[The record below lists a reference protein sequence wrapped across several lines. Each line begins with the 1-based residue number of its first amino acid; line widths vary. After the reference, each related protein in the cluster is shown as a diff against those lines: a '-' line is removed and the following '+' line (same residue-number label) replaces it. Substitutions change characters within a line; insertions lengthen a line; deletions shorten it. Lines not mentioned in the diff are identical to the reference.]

1 MLQAVDALRVVERQ
15 RNNGIVVTT
24 MTGSRTWKQVSRNV
38 ELDLHV
44 GGAMGKASSVALGLA
59 LAQPELKVIIVDG
72 DGSLLMNL
80 GSLVTIANKAPAKL
94 YHLVLENGMYAMT
107 GGQPVPGVGR
117 FDIAGIAKEAGYRAS
132 YTFTDLEEFTT
143 QADKVLNE
151 RGPVL
156 VCLKVE
162 PEIDNRPIHLRPP
175 PARRTV
181 DIMRDLRET
190 LARGSNTH

>member
-1 MLQAVDALRVVERQ
+1 MLNPVDALRIVEAQ
-15 RNNGIVVTT
+15 RNNAVVVTT
-24 MTGSRTWKQVSRNV
+24 MMGSRMWRRVSRNP

-117 FDIAGIAKEAGYRAS
+117 FNMAGLAKEAGYPAT
-132 YTFTDLEEFTT
+132 YTFIDMEEFAM
-143 QADKVLNE
+143 QASKVLNE
-151 RGPVL
+151 PGPVL
-156 VCLKVE
+156 VCLKIE
-162 PEIDNRPIHLRPP
+162 PEIDNTPIHLRPAP
-175 PARRTV
+175 TRRTV
-181 DIMRDLRET
+181 DIMRELRER
-190 LARGSNTH
+190 LASGASSH